1 MRFVRFSYYK
11 TANHTTPCGVVRYGT
26 LLLAVQ
32 CGYAILRAVLV
43 RFLRFGEH
51 PDHMMLNIKP
61 NQNKIKYLLNSKRPN
76 NWHITW

>member
-1 MRFVRFSYYK
+1 MQFSYHK
-11 TANHTTPCGVVRYGT
+11 TANRTAPCGVVRCDA
-26 LLLAVQ
+26 LLLMVR
-32 CGYAILRAVLV
+32 CGYAILQVVLV

-51 PDHMMLNIKP
+51 PDHVMLNIKP